1 MRSASA
7 CFRFVE
13 LPGFAVLHVG
23 GQHDLGGPVPDLIQ
37 RAVTLKIEWRPWRV
51 QFLTLQSIS
60 DSHTGR
66 GGMREWSRQRPRTGP
81 SECMREMPRQGG
93 RCTPQHRCCC
103 CCTRVRVHGGRAP
116 TQNWRLPKSTRH
128 VLAPGVPRRQL
139 VQDPRGATSERSCLS
154 ALHHAAADALP
165 SRGAGGTILV
175 QPWTTHDP
183 RGWTS
188 PLASFFATEGLREN
202 SGRRAAGDGWTE
214 TVSMTGSSA
223 ECPLSG
229 VDHHSST
236 ATTVTFANGRAND
249 VHLSGSCQA
258 ARGSGIRRCSPG
270 RSSYTARG
278 WGTSGSPRTAV
289 AR

>member
-1 MRSASA
+1 MVTATSKNRPIGMHARDAKTRWALHATTPLLLLLHACARPRGSCADAELATPQKHPPCPGARCTASPA
-7 CFRFVE
+7 RARPPRRHIRKVM
-13 LPGFAVLHVG
+13 
-23 GQHDLGGPVPDLIQ
+23 PVCSSSRRRRCAAIP
-37 RAVTLKIEWRPWRV
+37 R
-51 QFLTLQSIS
+51 
-60 DSHTGR
+60 GR
-66 GGMREWSRQRPRTGP
+66 GYNP
-81 SECMREMPRQGG
+81 C
-93 RCTPQHRCCC
+93 
-103 CCTRVRVHGGRAP
+103 P
-116 TQNWRLPKSTRH
+116 TL
-128 VLAPGVPRRQL
+128 
-139 VQDPRGATSERSCLS
+139 D
-154 ALHHAAADALP
+154 D
-165 SRGAGGTILV
+165 
-175 QPWTTHDP
+175 HDP